1 MEHWTYLVVGILV
14 IFPILSTTSAT
25 LSTLSKRFF
34 NLGSPNL
41 PEIPTFLQDNQRIA
55 DNFSTCS
62 FCSGL
67 IAPKENYYIHI
78 RGVER
83 GLISCN
89 ICYLIT

>member
-1 MEHWTYLVVGILV
+1 MEHWVYLIAGVLV
-14 IFPILSTTSAT
+14 IFPILSTISST
-25 LSTLSKRFF
+25 LSTLSKRLF
-34 NLGSPNL
+34 NFGSPNL
-41 PEIPTFLQDNQRIA
+41 DEIPTFLQDNQRIA
-55 DNFSTCS
+55 EIFHTCS

-78 RGVER
+78 RGVEK

>member
-1 MEHWTYLVVGILV
+1 MIQWIELFGGILIIYPV
-14 IFPILSTTSAT
+14 LS
-25 LSTLSKRFF
+25 FF
-34 NLGSPNL
+34 INWLGGTYSRSSLLEDVPL
-41 PEIPTFLQDNQRIA
+41 FLQDTQRIA

-78 RGVER
+78 RGIEK

-89 ICYLIT
+89 ICYLVA

>member
-1 MEHWTYLVVGILV
+1 MEHWTYLVLGILV
-14 IFPILSTTSAT
+14 IFPIVSTTSAT

-34 NLGSPNL
+34 NLGSPKL